1 MLNPSDLFKQVKH
14 PESVDDYYHVYNSSN
29 ALNVVYWWEFF
40 NQVRGVEGDI
50 VECGVG
56 RGRSL
61 ISLASINKLTSVL
74 DGCDER
80 RLFALDS
87 FQGFPEPTLKDKS
100 IRNPKKGE
108 WSKSPNNQFSY
119 TPQTIQKIL
128 KNADIDSEI
137 TYLEGFF
144 DDTTLDFQS
153 DAIAIL
159 HLDGDLYES
168 VLHPLKNLWEKVV
181 IGGIVVI
188 DDFVLDKKDDEA
200 FPGARSAVM
209 EFLDE
214 NNCFDYL
221 KSIRGTPYL
230 KRLK

>member
-1 MLNPSDLFKQVKH
+1 MLKPDKLFKQVKH
-14 PESVDDYYHVYNSSN
+14 PKSVNDYYHIFNASN
-29 ALNVVYWWEFF
+29 ALNAVYWWEFF
-40 NQVRGVEGDI
+40 KQVQGVKGDI

-56 RGRSL
+56 RGRLS
-61 ISLASINKLTSVL
+61 AINKLTSVL
-74 DGCDER
+74 ERCDER
-80 RLFALDS
+80 KIFALDS
-87 FQGFPEPTLKDKS
+87 FQGFPEPTFNDKS
-100 IRNPKKGE
+100 TRNPKKGE

-119 TPQTIQKIL
+119 TPKEIEKIL

-144 DDTTLDFQS
+144 DKTTLDFQS
-153 DAIAIL
+153 NAIAIL

-168 VLHPLKNLWEKVV
+168 TLHPLKNLWKKVV

-188 DDFVLDKKDDEA
+188 DDFLFYKQDDEA

-209 EFLDE
+209 EFLE
-214 NNCFDYL
+214 NNNCFDYL
-221 KSIRGTPYL
+221 ESIRGTPYL